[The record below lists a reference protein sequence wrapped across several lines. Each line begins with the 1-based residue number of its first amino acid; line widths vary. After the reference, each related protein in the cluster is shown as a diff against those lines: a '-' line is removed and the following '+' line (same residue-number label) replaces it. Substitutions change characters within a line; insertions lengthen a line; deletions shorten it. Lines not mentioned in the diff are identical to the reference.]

1 MDIIK
6 KGFGDNLKILR
17 KMRDFTQEKLAENV
31 GINLRQLARIEAGE
45 SFVSSETLLKICTV
59 LDVTPKD
66 LFDYDINEAYLM
78 TGTDDNVHFSVIK
91 SGNIIQLV
99 KDVNRDVS
107 DFEAPEKQNNDL
119 DERMSA
125 MAKRLQRDITV
136 DEIQDGNVIYTKIY
150 SPIGDIK
157 IKNNDKSND
166 EYNNLKNKINNISHD
181 SRKLE
186 FMNIA
191 FDALNDS
198 NALQQLKILIKGI
211 ELTQC

>member
-78 TGTDDNVHFSVIK
+78 TGTDNNVHFSVIK